1 MQKCNENPLKELRMT
16 NKQVKQSNA
25 LEIAFNNALNPV
37 PKNTIKRTSLVV
49 TDDDI
54 QYRETAER
62 ILKMFITM
70 PVTVYYDNA
79 GAGKSRSVN
88 QFSKLLI
95 EEAGSVEYADRIT
108 FATNTRKNRDDFITN
123 NPGFV
128 VIKGNGEIIADVVGN
143 AAAEQY
149 GSYYCNANN
158 AGEKKKING
167 IQNLINDGYIS
178 ESDGVNVRAE
188 IQENKEL
195 AKASR
200 CIAMCY
206 AKLQVGDSLKHIY
219 NSYVFLDE
227 MSITRMVSATETFS
241 IWGQDFNVSADTD
254 LNTFTAKLF
263 ELAHHNFDSG
273 QGIKGLCL
281 LSAEQSIVEAVKSHI
296 APKFKHNGDNFMV
309 TTPTVLIDPAL
320 TVVEVSSTNN
330 NDKVSNRLDI
340 ANMLRSNGF
349 KVISDGKIRSIKN
362 ADVGKSIGDFTI
374 EGCKGQNSM
383 KDMNLATII
392 SYPSPYEIATVM
404 AALGYGSEQFS
415 DARYE
420 ATTDEEK
427 VLDTEYN
434 RLQKILITGMSREVK
449 REQLVVKDKLFEMIL
464 ERIENTG
471 GVINESDAES
481 KAISLIISDKANQ
494 AIGRN
499 TGHRNS
505 GNGYIHVLVV
515 PSKLSHHLKLHTTG
529 KTINVCT
536 KGKLAKSIIDNP
548 DCDVT
553 KIFSKY
559 FLSASYVCNEVVR
572 DIQKKISD
580 CLLAD
585 YMVFSIK
592 QLKATIKRLLLK
604 FLPPTDVRDLK
615 LVARVI
621 DDVSSLG
628 YEQRRIKKE
637 GKQWQVFVHVDL
649 LNTEIKHIFEL

>member
-1 MQKCNENPLKELRMT
+1 MT

-25 LEIAFNNALNPV
+25 LGIAFNNALKPV
-37 PKNTIKRTSLVV
+37 PKNPIKRTCLVV

-54 QYRETAER
+54 QYREKAER

-79 GAGKSRSVN
+79 GSGKSRSVN

-95 EEAGSVEYADRIT
+95 EEAGSVQYADRIT
-108 FATNTRKNRDDFITN
+108 FATNTRQNRDDFITN
-123 NPGFV
+123 NPEFV
-128 VIKGNGEIIADVVGN
+128 VIRGNSEVIAHVVGN
-143 AAAEQY
+143 AAAEKY
-149 GSYYCNANN
+149 ASYYCNASKDEEN
-158 AGEKKKING
+158 KKING
-167 IQNLINDGYIS
+167 IKNLINDGYIS
-178 ESDGVNVRAE
+178 ESDGANVRAE
-188 IQENKEL
+188 IQKNTEL

-206 AKLQVGDSLKHIY
+206 AKLQVGDSLKYIY

-227 MSITRMVSATETFS
+227 MSITKMVSATEKFR
-241 IWGQDFNVSADTD
+241 IWGQDFNVSVDTE

-263 ELAHHNFDSG
+263 DLAHHNFNSG
-273 QGIKGLCL
+273 QRIKGLCL

-296 APKFKHNGDNFMV
+296 APKFKHNSDNFMV

-330 NDKVSNRLDI
+330 NDKISNRLDI

-374 EGCKGQNSM
+374 EGCKGQNGM

-427 VLDTEYN
+427 VLDAEYN
-434 RLQKILITGMSREVK
+434 RLEEILIAGMNRETK
-449 REQLVVKDKLFEMIL
+449 REQRAVKDKLFEMIV

-471 GVINESDAES
+471 GFTNECEAES
-481 KAISLIISDKANQ
+481 HAISLIISDKANQ

-499 TGHRNS
+499 TGYRNS
-505 GNGYIHVLVV
+505 GNGYKHILVV
-515 PSKLSHHLKLHTTG
+515 PDKLSHHMKLHTIG

-536 KGKLAKSIIDNP
+536 KGNLAKSINDNP
-548 DCDVT
+548 ECDVT
-553 KIFSKY
+553 AIFSKH
-559 FLSASYVCNEVVR
+559 FLSTDYVCNKVVR
-572 DIQKKISD
+572 DIEEKIAE

-585 YMVFSIK
+585 YSVFSIK
-592 QLKATIKRLLLK
+592 QLKAIIKRMLLQ

-615 LVARVI
+615 LVTRVI
-621 DDVSSLG
+621 SEVSLLG
-628 YEQRRIKKE
+628 YEQRRIKKD
-637 GKQWQVFVHVDL
+637 GKQWQVFVHSDL
-649 LNTEIKHIFEL
+649 LNTEIQYIFEL